1 MSVIDFRV
9 RPLYGSY
16 LSFVPGL
23 KKGYEGFGFELTDSV
38 IEPSVDTLIKELDE
52 ADVVKSVLPGRG
64 VASNPEIFELDEKY
78 PGRFILFPFID
89 VTNPEQAL
97 KDIDEL
103 IINGKGQG
111 ATIEPYAIGPGTTWH
126 FDDERI
132 DPVYKKLEENN
143 IPVMGTVSGWVGPYT
158 DNTLPAQIDR
168 LLFKFPKLIFI
179 AAHAAWP
186 WFNEIIPIAYKHP
199 NLYLTADF
207 EALGGVQA
215 DIFRYGAEHM
225 AKGQVLFASGYPI
238 GPVKQIIDRIKAW
251 NLPKEEEEDI
261 LYGAAA
267 RILGLDK

>member
-9 RPLYGSY
+9 RPLYKGY
-16 LSFVPGL
+16 LSFLPGL
-23 KKGYEGFGFELTDSV
+23 KKGYEAFNYELTDSV
-38 IEPSVDTLIKELDE
+38 IHPSVETLIEELKE

-64 VASNPEIFELDEKY
+64 VESNAEILELYEKY
-78 PGRFILFPFID
+78 PDQFILFPFID

-97 KDIDEL
+97 KDIDTL
-103 IINGKGQG
+103 IINGKGAG
-111 ATIEPYAIGPGTTWH
+111 AAIEPYAIGPHESWH

-132 DPVYKKLEENN
+132 DPVYQKLQDNH

-168 LLFKFPKLIFI
+168 LLFKFPELVFV

-186 WFNEIIPIAYKHP
+186 WFNEIIPITFKHP

-215 DIFRYGAEHM
+215 DLFQYGAEHM

-238 GPVKQIIDRIKAW
+238 GPVKQIIDQIKKW
-251 NLPKEEEEDI
+251 NLTEEEIDQI
-261 LYGAAA
+261 LYGNAAK
-267 RILGLDK
+267 ILGIN

>member
-9 RPLYGSY
+9 RPLYGVY
-16 LSFVPGL
+16 LSFLPGL
-23 KKGYEGFGFELTDSV
+23 RKGYEGFGFELTDSV

-52 ADVVKSVLPGRG
+52 ADVVKAVLPGRG
-64 VASNPEIFELDEKY
+64 VENNHEIFELDEKY
-78 PGRFILFPFID
+78 PGRFIPFPFID
-89 VTNPEQAL
+89 VTNPQQAL
-97 KDIDEL
+97 KDIDDL

-111 ATIEPYAIGPGTTWH
+111 ATIEPYAVGQGTTWH

-132 DPVYKKLEENN
+132 DPVYKKLEENK
-143 IPVMGTVSGWVGPYT
+143 IPVMGTVSAWVGPYT
-158 DNTLPAQIDR
+158 DNTLPAQVDR
-168 LLFKFPKLIFI
+168 LLFKFPELIFV

-186 WFNEIIPIAYKHP
+186 WFHEIIPIAAKHP

-207 EALGGVQA
+207 ESLGGVQA
-215 DIFRYGAEHM
+215 DVFRYGAEHM

-238 GPVKQIIDRIKAW
+238 GPVKQIIDRIKEW